1 VQELREK
8 LDRFGPVNHEAIE
21 ELEVM
26 EEREDFLS
34 AQFSDLT
41 SARNSLSAIIKKLD
55 EICKTRFE
63 ETFQQVRKNFQ
74 AIFRKLFGGG
84 KADLIL
90 EAPPEEKENPIGE
103 GLVEGAEATAPEEE
117 GKRKKKVFDPL
128 EAGVDVHAQPP
139 GKKPKSI
146 SLLSGGEKAMTTI
159 ALIFALFKS
168 RPSPFCIL
176 DEVDAP
182 LDDSNIGRFVT
193 MLQEFLAGTQFLV
206 ITHNKNTMA
215 QAACLYGVTQVAQ
228 GVSRMISVNFE
239 QIEEKDLVGV
249 GG

>member
-1 VQELREK
+1 
-8 LDRFGPVNHEAIE
+8 
-21 ELEVM
+21 
-26 EEREDFLS
+26 
-34 AQFSDLT
+34 
-41 SARNSLSAIIKKLD
+41 
-55 EICKTRFE
+55 
-63 ETFQQVRKNFQ
+63 
-74 AIFRKLFGGG
+74 
-84 KADLIL
+84 
-90 EAPPEEKENPIGE
+90 
-103 GLVEGAEATAPEEE
+103 
-117 GKRKKKVFDPL
+117 
-128 EAGVDVHAQPP
+128 
-139 GKKPKSI
+139 
-146 SLLSGGEKAMTTI
+146 MTTI

-215 QAACLYGVTQVAQ
+215 QADCLYGVTQVEK

-239 QIEEKDLVGV
+239 QIEEKDLVSI